1 MTTNT
6 ERFGWAGSRF
16 PFAPNC
22 AVEAVE
28 AVEHLNDLWQG
39 GMDSAQ
45 HIDALPALARAVHVL
60 SGLFV
65 AAQMEVARERGEY
78 WPPVL
83 EGEAAR

>member
-1 MTTNT
+1 MTNT
-6 ERFGWAGSRF
+6 ERFGTPWQRF

-22 AVEAVE
+22 AVEVVD
-28 AVEHLNDLWQG
+28 AVEHLDDLWQG

-45 HIDALPALARAVHVL
+45 HIDTLPALARAVHVL